1 MIFESIKLRSFPFKA
16 LVILT
21 KVLKCYYGPV
31 SRQIWIA
38 SYGLYAALGP
48 QTSKSAITHTL
59 AEMWK
64 NHQWLLATSFFW
76 KTAAERSNADRF
88 VVTIAYQIARAIPT
102 LRPIIESGVDTDS
115 MVFHQTIDAQLAEL
129 IIKPIQRLHSIGF
142 DFMACPFVIIVD
154 GQDDCRGN
162 EIHCGIVKWL
172 ATSNSLG

>member
-1 MIFESIKLRSFPFKA
+1 MTVANLRLVTNPNANPSQLQELTDSFPCEIFWVIFESIKLRSFPFKA

-38 SYGLYAALGP
+38 SYGLYAAF

-64 NHQWLLATSFFW
+64 NQQWLLATFFFW
-76 KTAAERSNADRF
+76 KTAAERGNADRF

-102 LRPIIESGVDTDS
+102 LRPIIESGVDNS
-115 MVFHQTIDAQLAEL
+115 MVVSRSRTT
-129 IIKPIQRLHSIGF
+129 RLR
-142 DFMACPFVIIVD
+142 D
-154 GQDDCRGN
+154 
-162 EIHCGIVKWL
+162 L
-172 ATSNSLG
+172 L